1 MAVSIDDIRA
11 AAKTIQGA
19 VPRTPLVR
27 SGALSEEFGA
37 DIHLKLETLHFTG
50 SFKDRGALVKLRSLP
65 KDAARNGV
73 IAVSAGNH
81 AQGVAYHAKR
91 LGIPATIVM
100 PVSTPFTKIN
110 RTEALGA
117 RIELH
122 GDSVSACVP
131 FAQEM
136 MAAENLTF
144 VHPFDDAHIIAGQ
157 GTVGLEILEDLPN
170 VDTLIV
176 PIGGGGLAAGIAT
189 AVKALK
195 PDVEIIGVEAALYPS
210 MAQAVRGE
218 KSTAGGET
226 IAEGIAVKTPGALT
240 IPIVRDLLDDLV
252 TADELTLEDAVAT
265 MAVTAKVVAEGAGAA
280 PLAAVMAARERFA
293 GKTVALVVSGGN
305 IDSRMLASVL
315 MRGLVRDG
323 QIARLRVTIS
333 DAPGTLARVAQSI
346 GTLGGNIV
354 EIVHQRMFFDVPVKQ
369 AEADIVVE
377 TRDEEHVEEIIAAL
391 TADGFPTRRLGDTA
405 GTG

>member
-1 MAVSIDDIRA
+1 MAISIDDIRA

-19 VPRTPLVR
+19 VPRTPLVL
-27 SGALSEEFGA
+27 SGALSEEFDA

-50 SFKDRGALVKLRSLP
+50 SFKDRGALVKLHSLP

-73 IAVSAGNH
+73 IAASAGNH

-91 LGIPATIVM
+91 LGIPSTIIM
-100 PVSTPFTKIN
+100 PVSTPFTKVN

-117 RIELH
+117 RVMLH

-131 FAQEM
+131 FAQDM

-144 VHPFDDAHIIAGQ
+144 VHPFDDPHIIAGQ
-157 GTVGLEILEDLPN
+157 GTVGLEILEDLPGL
-170 VDTLIV
+170 DTIIV

-195 PDVEIIGVEAALYPS
+195 PEVEIVGVEAALYPS

-240 IPIVRDLLDDLV
+240 VPIVRGLVDDLV
-252 TADELTLEDAVAT
+252 TAGELTLEDAVARMT
-265 MAVTAKVVAEGAGAA
+265 VTGKVITEGAGAA
-280 PLAAVMAARERFA
+280 PLAAVMATPDRFA

-323 QIARLRVTIS
+323 QIVRLRVTIS
-333 DAPGTLARVAQSI
+333 DAPGTLARVAQNI

-354 EIVHQRMFFDVPVKQ
+354 EIIHRRMFFDVPVKQ

-377 TRDEEHVEEIIAAL
+377 TRDEDHVEEIIAAL
-391 TADGFPTRRLGDTA
+391 TADGFPTRRLVDTA

>member
-1 MAVSIDDIRA
+1 MAVSIDEIRA

-19 VPRTPLVR
+19 VPRTPLVG

-50 SFKDRGALVKLRSLP
+50 SFKDRGALVKLRSLS
-65 KDAARNGV
+65 KQAARNGV
-73 IAVSAGNH
+73 IAASAGNH

-100 PVSTPFTKIN
+100 PVSTPFTKVN

-117 RIELH
+117 RVMLH

-131 FAQEM
+131 FAREM

-144 VHPFDDAHIIAGQ
+144 IHPFDDPHIIAGQ
-157 GTVGLEILEDLPN
+157 GTVGLEILEDLPS

-189 AVKALK
+189 AVKALQ
-195 PDVEIIGVEAALYPS
+195 PGVEIIGVEAALYPS

-218 KSTAGGET
+218 KGTAGGET
-226 IAEGIAVKTPGALT
+226 IAEGIAVKTPGTLT
-240 IPIVRDLLDDLV
+240 VPIVRDLVDDLV
-252 TADELTLEDAVAT
+252 SADELTLEDAVAT
-265 MAVTAKVVAEGAGAA
+265 MAVTAKLVAEGAGAA

-333 DAPGTLARVAQSI
+333 DAPGTLARVAQNI
-346 GTLGGNIV
+346 GALGGNIV

-405 GTG
+405 RTG

>member
-1 MAVSIDDIRA
+1 MPVSIDDIRA
-11 AAKTIQGA
+11 AVKILHGA
-19 VPRTPLVR
+19 VPRTPIVR

-37 DIHLKLETLHFTG
+37 DIRLKLETLHFTG

-100 PVSTPFTKIN
+100 PVSTPFTKVN

-117 RIELH
+117 RVVLH

-131 FAQEM
+131 FARDM
-136 MAAENLTF
+136 MAADNLTL
-144 VHPFDDAHIIAGQ
+144 VHPFDDPHIIAGQ

-170 VDTLIV
+170 VDTIVV

-195 PDVEIIGVEAALYPS
+195 PKVEIIGVEAALYPS
-210 MAQAVRGE
+210 MGQAVRGE
-218 KSTAGGET
+218 KVIAGGET
-226 IAEGIAVKTPGALT
+226 IAEGIAVKTPGVLT
-240 IPIVRDLLDDLV
+240 VPIVRGLVDDLV

-265 MAVTAKVVAEGAGAA
+265 MTVTGKVVAEGAGAA
-280 PLAAVMAARERFA
+280 PLAAIMATPDRFA

-315 MRGLVRDG
+315 MRGLVRNG

-333 DAPGTLARVAQSI
+333 DAPGTLARVAQNI
-346 GTLGGNIV
+346 GSLGGNIV

-369 AEADIVVE
+369 AEADIAVE